1 MGERAERRHSSEPRS
16 PRQPGVE
23 RAGHQEDRERAEGH
37 DLHVGVPP
45 RPGRR
50 HRVGGERRDH
60 APGHQRDE
68 QREEIEGQQRAAVGP
83 RKRDEARMI
92 QVEQQVRRAE
102 QRRHRR
108 DGHVPIIPRLQD
120 GERDGKRDAGQ
131 EQAIDHDGRNR
142 RPRRH
147 QHPSRDPEPRQR
159 RKPPA
164 RGRVEAAPRPR
175 RRQQKTRQHRRGE
188 PKNHLVRVPRG
199 AREIGPGGQQLPRR
213 EVPNGQRHAR
223 KRPGQQIERPEA
235 YGEKG
240 HRPPRLPPPPARVVH
255 CRDIGRTSGAGQ
267 SGMAPI
273 AWRSRA
279 RAGRWTVRRGD
290 CERSL
295 REC

>member
-37 DLHVGVPP
+37 DLHVSVPP

-68 QREEIEGQQRAAVGP
+68 QREEIEGQQHAAVGP
-83 RKRDEARMI
+83 RKRDEARMV

-108 DGHVPIIPRLQD
+108 DGHVPVISRLED
-120 GERDGKRDAGQ
+120 GECHGKRDAGQ

-147 QHPSRDPEPRQR
+147 QHPSCDPEPRQR

-164 RGRVEAAPRPR
+164 RGRAEAGPRPR
-175 RRQQKTRQHRRGE
+175 RRQQET
-188 PKNHLVRVPRG
+188 PSAP
-199 AREIGPGGQQLPRR
+199 PRR
-213 EVPNGQRHAR
+213 SQKPSRARATRRPRDRARQATAPPARSARWATPRR
-223 KRPGQQIERPEA
+223 KRPRQQVERPEA
-235 YGEKG
+235 YGEDG
-240 HRPPRLPPPPARVVH
+240 EYPSLPLPTRSLHPPRAPHGRHSGPAAE
-255 CRDIGRTSGAGQ
+255 AGQ
-267 SGMAPI
+267 SGETPA
-273 AWRSRA
+273 
-279 RAGRWTVRRGD
+279 V
-290 CERSL
+290 
-295 REC
+295 